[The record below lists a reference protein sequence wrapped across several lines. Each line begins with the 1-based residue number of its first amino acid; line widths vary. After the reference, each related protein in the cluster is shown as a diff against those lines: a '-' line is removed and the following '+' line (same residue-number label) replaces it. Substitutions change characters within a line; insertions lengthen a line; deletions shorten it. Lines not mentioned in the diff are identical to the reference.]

1 MLKGWK
7 NAVMGMV
14 FGVFC
19 LFGMVSSGMALDV
32 AENVSSNVITILK
45 QAEADPVKLT
55 MSEQCTE
62 ATADGGTKFCLCQ
75 GVCFRIAQILA
86 ETVWGD
92 GTFHS
97 WDVDVETGWNTD
109 GPEEFFEDAAK
120 VHSLT
125 YAANATPGKDLTL
138 EDSWYKVTVLST
150 GKVYFFRGTSTI
162 YMENF
167 LELRSKYKNGT
178 VTEEEIASMQVLRK
192 RIVQFLT
199 ALPFSSEAFAVEAS
213 QGTGSGSGGG
223 SGGCSLG
230 SVSWAEMFLL
240 AAPGMLLFLKK

>member
-1 MLKGWK
+1 MRKGWK
-7 NAVMGMV
+7 NAVTGMV

-19 LFGMVSSGMALDV
+19 LFGTVSSGMALDV
-32 AENVSSNVITILK
+32 AENVSSNVISILK
-45 QAEADPVKLT
+45 QAGADPVKLV

-75 GVCFRIAQILA
+75 GVAFRISQILA

-109 GPEEFFEDAAK
+109 GPEEFFEDAAE
-120 VHSLT
+120 VHSLA
-125 YAANATPGKDLTL
+125 YAANATPDKDLTL
-138 EDSWYKVTVLST
+138 EDSWYKITVLST
-150 GKVYFFRGTSTI
+150 GKTYFFRGTSAI
-162 YMENF
+162 YPENF

-178 VTEEEIASMQVLRK
+178 ATEEETASMQALRK
-192 RIVQFLT
+192 RIVQFMT
-199 ALPFSSEAFAVEAS
+199 ALPFASDAFAVEIS
-213 QGTGSGSGGG
+213 QGAASGSGSG

-230 SVSWAEMFLL
+230 NVSWVEMLLL
-240 AAPGMLLFLKK
+240 AVPGMVFFLKK

>member
-1 MLKGWK
+1 MRKGWK
-7 NAVMGMV
+7 NAVMGIMV
-14 FGVFC
+14 GAFC
-19 LFGMVSSGMALDV
+19 LFGIVSSGTALDV
-32 AENVSSNVITILK
+32 AESVNANVISILK
-45 QAEADPVKLT
+45 QVGADPVELI

-109 GPEEFFEDAAK
+109 GPEEFFADAAE
-120 VHSLT
+120 VHSLA
-125 YAANATPGKDLTL
+125 YDENATPDKDLTL

-150 GKVYFFRGTSTI
+150 GKIYSFQGTSTI
-162 YMENF
+162 YIENF

-178 VTEEEIASMQVLRK
+178 ATEEEIASMQALRK
-192 RIVQFLT
+192 EVVQFMT
-199 ALPFSSEAFAVEAS
+199 ALPFAS
-213 QGTGSGSGGG
+213 QAFTVSVSQGAPSGSGGG

-230 SVSWAEMFLL
+230 GLSW
-240 AAPGMLLFLKK
+240 GSLLFLTVPGTLLLLKK